1 MRAIWL
7 AQKWPVF
14 LISISI
20 HYVAHRVKWF
30 IRAVAILSAE
40 DLLVTLN
47 YVRFLQNWCLLTFFF
62 LYQWQK
68 QQNMLGITVNSNDAR
83 WLDESVRRCIL
94 YLMRISSD
102 FFPPKNDKMELIN
115 GNNSNLPL
123 KQGFTHLRFDLFLVS
138 GKLMPVLG
146 FCITE
151 GYFNSSEPASS
162 TWQESCN

>member
-62 LYQWQK
+62 FL
-68 QQNMLGITVNSNDAR
+68 NDKTSKICWVLQLLLMMHDDSMSLFVVASCT
-83 WLDESVRRCIL
+83 WWESVLIF
-94 YLMRISSD
+94 S
-102 FFPPKNDKMELIN
+102 PQKNDKMELIN

-123 KQGFTHLRFDLFLVS
+123 KQGFTHLRFHLSLVS
-138 GKLMPVLG
+138 GKLMLVLDLHHSG
-146 FCITE
+146 IL
-151 GYFNSSEPASS
+151 
-162 TWQESCN
+162 